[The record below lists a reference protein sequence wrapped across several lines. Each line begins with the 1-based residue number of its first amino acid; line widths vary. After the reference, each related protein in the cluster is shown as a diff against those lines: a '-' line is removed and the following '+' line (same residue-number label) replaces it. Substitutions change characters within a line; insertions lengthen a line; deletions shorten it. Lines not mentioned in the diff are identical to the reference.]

1 MDVLFTEFAAFSLIK
16 LSIFCDLFFQLTI
29 WELRNRM
36 KDLKKIKKNKIKNK
50 QTTNN
55 ITPYP
60 IRNLMNTK
68 EDEIDLICFL
78 LLEIIILKIKLI
90 AFQAFVF

>member
-1 MDVLFTEFAAFSLIK
+1 
-16 LSIFCDLFFQLTI
+16 
-29 WELRNRM
+29 M
-36 KDLKKIKKNKIKNK
+36 KDLIKKNKIKNK

-68 EDEIDLICFL
+68 EDEIDFICFL
-78 LLEIIILKIKLI
+78 LLENIILKIKLI
-90 AFQAFVF
+90 AFLAIVFWWNVTCERKIC

>member
-1 MDVLFTEFAAFSLIK
+1 
-16 LSIFCDLFFQLTI
+16 
-29 WELRNRM
+29 M

-78 LLEIIILKIKLI
+78 LLENIILKIKLI
-90 AFQAFVF
+90 AFQTIVFLCDLWVQILLINHFYHLTAFL

>member
-1 MDVLFTEFAAFSLIK
+1 
-16 LSIFCDLFFQLTI
+16 
-29 WELRNRM
+29 M
-36 KDLKKIKKNKIKNK
+36 KDLKKMKKNKIKNK

-60 IRNLMNTK
+60 ICNLMNTK

-78 LLEIIILKIKLI
+78 VLENIILKIKLI

>member
-1 MDVLFTEFAAFSLIK
+1 
-16 LSIFCDLFFQLTI
+16 
-29 WELRNRM
+29 M
-36 KDLKKIKKNKIKNK
+36 KDFKKIKKNQIKNK

-78 LLEIIILKIKLI
+78 LFENIILKINLI
-90 AFQAFVF
+90 AFQAIVFLWNVTCERKFYHLTAFL